1 MTTLNFRVTGTAAAC
16 ERAVNQLS
24 EHEMI
29 NEVDEVEALM
39 PHMDDEDSSSAGL
52 AENSSAS
59 SSILDITVH
68 ADNKISTEDLR
79 QLVEFA
85 VRSAGAVLEETE
97 RF

>member
-1 MTTLNFRVTGTAAAC
+1 MTTMNFRVTGSADAC
-16 ERAVNQLS
+16 ERAINQLS
-24 EHEMI
+24 EHEAI
-29 NEVDEVEALM
+29 EEVEEVEALM

-52 AENSSAS
+52 AENVSAS
-59 SSILDITVH
+59 IVDITVH
-68 ADNKISTEDLR
+68 TNGKISSDEIR